1 MKKGKKLNKRKQI
14 YEYIMREK
22 RLRKI
27 CTKRIKTKGQI
38 EKDVKNR
45 EREKDGDCEKREAE
59 KGSHRMKERKKER
72 EKERKRRETHRIRE
86 KHIYR

>member
-1 MKKGKKLNKRKQI
+1 MEKERKTEKKHRETNKERRMKKGKKLNKRKQI

-45 EREKDGDCEKREAE
+45 QREKDGDIYI
-59 KGSHRMKERKKER
+59 KG
-72 EKERKRRETHRIRE
+72 
-86 KHIYR
+86 